1 MHMNIC
7 EIITPF
13 LSQIRIAS
21 LQIFDIFVSEETCFL
36 RKCFKNTVVIL
47 PESLEHCYMWREHGW
62 LRFYKDPDIDD
73 LEK

>member
-21 LQIFDIFVSEETCFL
+21 LQICQIFAIFAFEETCFL
-36 RKCFKNTVVIL
+36 RKCYKNSVVIL
-47 PESLEHCYMWREHGW
+47 PESLELCYMWH
-62 LRFYKDPDIDD
+62 KHDD
-73 LEK
+73 SDFIKTLT